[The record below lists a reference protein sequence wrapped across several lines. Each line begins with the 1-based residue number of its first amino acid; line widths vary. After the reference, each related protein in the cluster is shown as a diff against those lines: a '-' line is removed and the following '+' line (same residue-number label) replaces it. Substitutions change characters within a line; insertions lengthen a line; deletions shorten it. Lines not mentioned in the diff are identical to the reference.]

1 MNGRATEHASARQ
14 VSISTKFF
22 YGPGAAAE
30 AAIGIGF
37 LEFTHIARH

>member
-1 MNGRATEHASARQ
+1 MSDRATEHASARL

-22 YGPGAAAE
+22 YGSGAAAE
-30 AAIGIGF
+30 AAIGIGY